1 MEVIKATPHQKLPTG
16 EIISPWG
23 LKERADLSLR
33 ARIFRNRAGMNPK
46 AAAELAVKERLA
58 DGCSLPHYN
67 LKE

>member
-1 MEVIKATPHQKLPTG
+1 LASVLAVAFH
-16 EIISPWG
+16 
-23 LKERADLSLR
+23 AD
-33 ARIFRNRAGMNPK
+33 AAGDDTAV